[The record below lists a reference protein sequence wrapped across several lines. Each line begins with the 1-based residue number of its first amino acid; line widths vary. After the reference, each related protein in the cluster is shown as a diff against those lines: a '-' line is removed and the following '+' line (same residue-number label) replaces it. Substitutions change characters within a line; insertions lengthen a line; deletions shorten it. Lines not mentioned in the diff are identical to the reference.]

1 MKKISISL
9 KKPLKYEAPKTLKS
23 KNFQQCFSFRNPLQS
38 DSTRCES
45 LRKTDFSD
53 LLNSKNS
60 FRYRESFPYQLET
73 ESTKGNEDDKP
84 TNRISKNKSVSLI
97 KTDRSIKTDRL
108 INTLKDQY
116 IKNIVTNF
124 NEAKKK
130 YKTLKYMTQNIET
143 DLSRDSASLSNCKTR
158 EYFMNTSIKKHKF
171 NQYINSTINNT
182 IKKEIYTIEDENI
195 QTKDKINKLK
205 EETEFI
211 QKVISNNQKL
221 LTNDKINQVKLSNT
235 INKLIEENKEL
246 TTSIVLIE
254 KKKKELKEK
263 LDKHLKKQIMVNSYL
278 RKTIKNVS

>member
-9 KKPLKYEAPKTLKS
+9 KKPLKYEEPKTLKC

-45 LRKTDFSD
+45 LRKTEFSD
-53 LLNSKNS
+53 LLNPKNS
-60 FRYRESFPYQLET
+60 FKYKESFPYQLET
-73 ESTKGNEDDKP
+73 ESTRGNEDDKP
-84 TNRISKNKSVSLI
+84 TNKISKNKSASLF

-130 YKTLKYMTQNIET
+130 YKTLNDRTQNIET
-143 DLSRDSASLSNCKTR
+143 DLSRDSAFLSNYKTR
-158 EYFMNTSIKKHKF
+158 ECFINTSIKKHKF
-171 NQYINSTINNT
+171 NQFINSTINNT
-182 IKKEIYTIEDENI
+182 IKKEIYTIEDDNI
-195 QTKDKINKLK
+195 KIKNKICKLK
-205 EETEFI
+205 EETQFI
-211 QKVISNNQKL
+211 QKIISNNQKL
-221 LTNDKINQVKLSNT
+221 LVNDKLNQVKMSNT

-246 TTSIVLIE
+246 STGIVLFE

-263 LDKHLKKQIMVNSYL
+263 LDKHLKNQIIVNSYL
-278 RKTIKNVS
+278 KKTIKNVS